1 MLISVSFSV
10 NAQRTESEVS
20 TQEPTEL
27 SCGSIIESE
36 FLQDFE
42 EHLYFVNL
50 APGDSIEFT
59 ATPVGTQLQLSSFL
73 LDPNEN
79 LIAINSGEFNDN
91 TGNISRRYL
100 ESRPVVTTEPLSARG
115 EYTIVVTNFSLWFVN
130 QEMRADETG
139 GAGIYTLFIGCTLRD
154 GTVIEPGN
162 SLEDTAD
169 SGSDTSD
176 TGTNDGASASAFSG
190 FGLPALNAI
199 DLSTV
204 NASPLP
210 ADVPLSGSLAPDNAM
225 VTAYS
230 ITANQGDTVQIDL
243 SRVAGNLNLGV
254 VIVDADGQP
263 VFFSTLIANETLS
276 EAWVAP
282 STGDYT
288 AGVFPLIAI
297 LTDAPEST
305 VFQISVV
312 LNP

>member
-1 MLISVSFSV
+1 IQAQERTQPV
-10 NAQRTESEVS
+10 N
-20 TQEPTEL
+20 L
-27 SCGSIIESE
+27 SCGDIIE
-36 FLQDFE
+36 
-42 EHLYFVNL
+42 
-50 APGDSIEFT
+50 GEFT
-59 ATPVGTQLQLSSFL
+59 SSVEIQPYNVDVAAGDQLNISAFPLGNLTMSLLIAGSTDQIVDSSDADLDDDYYWQSLESEPTLNTEQLSS
-73 LDPNEN
+73 NQGYT
-79 LIAINSGEFNDN
+79 IYAINFQQFLGGIGASLNRLGDYQVRDSG
-91 TGNISRRYL
+91 G
-100 ESRPVVTTEPLSARG
+100 VGV
-115 EYTIVVTNFSLWFVN
+115 
-130 QEMRADETG
+130 
-139 GAGIYTLFIGCTLRD
+139 YTLFVGCTLRD
-154 GTVIEPGN
+154 GTVIEPGD